1 MFLSLMI
8 KSLLRRKLVISL
20 LVVQLAVTVALLIN
34 SGLLA
39 VHARELLNRDTGL
52 DLDNTVIVALKP
64 ISPSMIQEPF
74 LSNLLE
80 RQLDALRTI
89 EGVKSAAFMS
99 QAVLTR
105 GGSNGDI
112 SDIDNKEF
120 SKANMVPYT
129 NASPDVFAVLG
140 TKLIEGQFPEQL
152 AAVIDFD
159 TVDLASLDSKQRKL
173 VITQSL
179 AKHIYGD
186 KPAVGRFTSNG
197 QVVAVVSDFTGQ
209 LNGDNKNFHVI
220 AIEPLV
226 LGGQSSYILSV
237 RVQPGMADRVRPQL
251 TEKLRAVDPNIDF
264 LYTRTLDE
272 QKTELYRYQRGL
284 AILLIILS
292 GIMLVVAMISAY
304 SNAFF
309 HALQQ
314 HQEIGIKRALGA
326 NKQIIF
332 RELLAETWLTTALGV
347 TLGLGSAWMLNRA
360 LATMLETPAIP
371 LWLPLLTIVLLLLC
385 VTFASWHPTRIAVN
399 ISPVTATKAL

>member
-1 MFLSLMI
+1 MSLSLMI
-8 KSLLRRKLVISL
+8 KSLLRRKLVVSL
-20 LVVQLAVTVALLIN
+20 LVVQLSVTLALLIN

-52 DLDNTVIVALKP
+52 DLDNTLMVALKP
-64 ISPSMIQEPF
+64 ISPAMIEQPF

-80 RQLDALRTI
+80 RQLDALRKI
-89 EGVKSAAFMS
+89 EGVKSVAFMS
-99 QAVLTR
+99 QALLTR

-129 NASPDVFAVLG
+129 SASPDVFSVLNI
-140 TKLIEGQFPEQL
+140 KLIDGQFPAQL
-152 AAVIDFD
+152 AEVIDFEK
-159 TVDLASLDSKQRKL
+159 VDIASLDSKQRKL

-197 QVVAVVSDFTGQ
+197 QIVAVVADFTGQ
-209 LNGDNKNFHVI
+209 LGGDNKNFHVI
-220 AIEPLV
+220 TIEPLV
-226 LGGQSSYILSV
+226 LGGQSSYILSL
-237 RVQPGMADRVRPQL
+237 RVQPGMAESVRPQL
-251 TEKLRAVDPNIDF
+251 AEKLRAVDPNIDI

-292 GIMLVVAMISAY
+292 GVMLVVAMISAY

-326 NKQIIF
+326 NKQMIF
-332 RELLAETWLTTALGV
+332 RELLAETWLTTAIGA
-347 TLGLGSAWMLNRA
+347 TLGLGSAWMLNRV
-360 LATMLETPAIP
+360 LAAMLETPTIP
-371 LWLPLLTIVLLLLC
+371 LWLPLLTIMLLLLC
-385 VTFASWHPTRIAVN
+385 VTFASWYPTRIAVN
-399 ISPVTATKAL
+399 ISPVSATKSV

>member
-1 MFLSLMI
+1 MSLSLMI